1 MTIRHRDACTTTS
14 TPSVSGA
21 SPLPAPSETE
31 ALQGRAAP
39 AAYTTVP
46 HGQRR
51 CEDCTFYHPE
61 RKKVCSAF
69 GDCQNKDGDCSLYI

>member
-1 MTIRHRDACTTTS
+1 MRT
-14 TPSVSGA
+14 
-21 SPLPAPSETE
+21 
-31 ALQGRAAP
+31 P

-61 RKKVCSAF
+61 RPKKLCSAF
-69 GDCQNKDGDCSLYI
+69 GALENKNGDCSLYIEAGEQTKEERLCMARAISRIT

>member
-1 MTIRHRDACTTTS
+1 MTIRHQDACA
-14 TPSVSGA
+14 TPSPANAG
-21 SPLPAPSETE
+21 APSGKEP
-31 ALQGRAAP
+31 LKGRAAP